1 MISTRSASCALVLVL
16 ATARLAEPASAARP
30 ANGVDAAIS
39 HGDDSYARGQ
49 LREALASY
57 QSAAAIESDHFG
69 ALCGLVRV
77 ESELAEN
84 AKGDDRRRLVASAVE
99 HARDAV
105 RVGPDS
111 AAGHVWLAVALE
123 RQLDIE
129 GPKTRAALEREIR
142 SELDRA
148 LVIDPQN
155 ARAHYERGLWNR
167 RLATLGI
174 WDRSLSKLT
183 FAGLPSGASLDNAAR
198 DLEHAVELQPHA
210 IDYRLELA
218 RTYLRMKREADAR
231 KELERVIALPGNR
244 PRDPGLQAEARS
256 MLEKLNRRG

>member
-1 MISTRSASCALVLVL
+1 MISTRSASCALMLVL
-16 ATARLAEPASAARP
+16 AIGFASPVSAARP
-30 ANGVDAAIS
+30 NGVDAAVS

-49 LREALASY
+49 LRQALASY
-57 QSAAAIESDHFG
+57 QSATAMEADHFG

-77 ESELAEN
+77 ETELAAE
-84 AKGDDRRRLVASAVE
+84 ARGDDRRRLVASAVE

-105 RVGPDS
+105 KVAPDS
-111 AAGHVWLAVALE
+111 AAGHLWLAVALE

-148 LVIDPQN
+148 LTIDPLN
-155 ARAHYERGLWNR
+155 ARAHFQRGLWNR
-167 RLATLGI
+167 RLATLGL
-174 WDRSLSKLT
+174 WDRALSKVT
-183 FAGLPSGASLDNAAR
+183 FAGLPGGASLDNAAR

-210 IDYRLELA
+210 IEFRLELA
-218 RTYLRMKREADAR
+218 RTYVRMKREDDAR
-231 KELERVIALPGNR
+231 KELERTLALPGSH
-244 PRDPGLQAEARS
+244 PRDPSLQAEARS